1 VHSIR
6 DESSTDEPSSKPK
19 KAIAKS
25 KPLDEAIRDAMKK
38 SEKDL
43 QRELGFF
50 HCPEQADF
58 QDRVTIN
65 EHEFATHRTSESHGV
80 IFFHEAGD
88 APALVPGMI
97 RAIFLVRQ
105 NNTSH
110 ILLAVHRYLTPTT
123 SLPDPLARYPEFGA
137 SSWSS
142 ETQKEVT
149 IVRGSRKIYHAI
161 YRDWDYKIMVMKPL
175 NRVSNIIW
183 MEDELADLR
192 SFPGLLIVPSY
203 LHGCMD
209 IIYL

>member
-1 VHSIR
+1 MRARGRRGASAGR
-6 DESSTDEPSSKPK
+6 STHVPQRPP
-19 KAIAKS
+19 A
-25 KPLDEAIRDAMKK
+25 PPEAPPGRC
-38 SEKDL
+38 
-43 QRELGFF
+43 RECL
-50 HCPEQADF
+50 
-58 QDRVTIN
+58 
-65 EHEFATHRTSESHGV
+65 
-80 IFFHEAGD
+80 FHEARD

-110 ILLAVHRYLTPTT
+110 ILLAVHRYLTPMT